1 MKLSDIKNLPD
12 VMSKADLNKYFDAYL
27 DFIEKAEKLDSID
40 VLETLSEL
48 ADRKVYT
55 YELLE
60 INLRSRVDHIVQQ
73 LWNVSSAELVDH
85 YAYVVINLNLAKGY
99 ELMKSALNMDLDK
112 QVREIIEETIN
123 EVGEDINIPYKT
135 N

>member
-12 VMSKADLNKYFDAYL
+12 VMSKEDLNKHFEAYL
-27 DFIEKAEKLDSID
+27 DLVENVEKLDSID

-73 LWNVSSAELVDH
+73 LWDVSSAELVDH
-85 YAYVVINLNLAKGY
+85 YAYVVINLNLTKSY
-99 ELMKSALNMDLDK
+99 ELMKSALNRGLDK

-123 EVGEDINIPYKT
+123 EVGEDIDTPYKS

>member
-60 INLRSRVDHIVQQ
+60 FNLRSRVDHIVQQ

-85 YAYVVINLNLAKGY
+85 YASVVINLNLAKSY
-99 ELMKSALNMDLDK
+99 ELMKSALNMGLDK

-123 EVGEDINIPYKT
+123 EVGEDIDTPYKS

>member
-27 DFIEKAEKLDSID
+27 DLIENAEKLDSID

-60 INLRSRVDHIVQQ
+60 FNLRSRVDHIVQQ

-85 YAYVVINLNLAKGY
+85 YAYVVINLNLAKSY
-99 ELMKSALNMDLDK
+99 ELMKSALNMGLDK

-123 EVGEDINIPYKT
+123 EVGEDIDIPYKS